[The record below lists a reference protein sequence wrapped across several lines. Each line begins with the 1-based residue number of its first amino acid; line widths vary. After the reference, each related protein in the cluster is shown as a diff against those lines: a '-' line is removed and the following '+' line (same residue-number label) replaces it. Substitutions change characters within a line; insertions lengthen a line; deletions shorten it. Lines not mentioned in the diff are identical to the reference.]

1 MSTTSTATIPGGVRA
16 TSGQLA
22 AILQGELVGPGDVLL
37 SGFGPIEQA
46 GPGDLTFIRNE
57 RYARMWSNSKA
68 GAAVIS
74 RKIVKPP
81 TTPDRALIIVDDADL
96 AMITLINLLSSK
108 NAAGSSN
115 GGSGGQHSTT
125 GSIHPTAVIDDS
137 VRPTIPASAT
147 IGPFCTIGPRCVIGE
162 RVTLVARVSLAA
174 DVHIGADS
182 ILHPGVAIYDGCTV
196 GQRCLLHA
204 NAVIGADGFGF
215 RPSTDDAPPIKVPH
229 ISNATLGDDVEIGAS
244 TCVDRGRLRPTIIGS
259 GTKLDN
265 QVQVGHGVQ
274 IGRNTLIAG
283 CVGIAGSVT
292 IGDHVLIG
300 GHCGIADNLFIGDGA
315 RLGGGTMLTTSV
327 PPGEA
332 YLGLPGQPVR
342 QMLRQWSTIRRL
354 AGISRNGSAR
364 GTDSQKH

>member
-1 MSTTSTATIPGGVRA
+1 MSPTSTPTIPGGVTA
-16 TSGQLA
+16 TSGELA
-22 AILQGELVGPGDVLL
+22 AILKAELVGPPDVAL

-57 RYARMWSNSKA
+57 RYAQMWHTSRA

-74 RKIVKPP
+74 RKIANPP

-96 AMITLINLLSSK
+96 AMITLINLLSPQRSP
-108 NAAGSSN
+108 GTSN
-115 GGSGGQHSTT
+115 GGTGGSHAA
-125 GSIHPTAVIDDS
+125 GSIHPTAVVDDA

-147 IGPFCTIGPRCVIGE
+147 IGPFCTIGPRCVVGE
-162 RVTLVARVSLAA
+162 RATLVARVSLAA
-174 DVHIGADS
+174 DVRIGADS
-182 ILHPGVAIYDGCTV
+182 TLHPGVAVYDGCTI
-196 GQRCLLHA
+196 GRRCLLHA

-215 RPSTDDAPPIKVPH
+215 RPSTDDAPPLKVPH
-229 ISNATLGDDVEIGAS
+229 LSNATLGDDVEVGAS
-244 TCVDRGRLRPTIIGS
+244 TCVDRGRLRPTTIGN

-265 QVQVGHGVQ
+265 LVQVGHGVQ

-364 GTDSQKH
+364 GTDTKPR